1 MHALENLVLGGKSS
15 FLFVD
20 SNNSNPSSAQF
31 LVLRSFVLGYDLI
44 ILAETLGSSVYVVAL
59 SFDGAWYCLSPRMP
73 PFSHAR

>member
-20 SNNSNPSSAQF
+20 PNNSNPSSAQF

-44 ILAETLGSSVYVVAL
+44 ILAETLGSFVYVVAL
-59 SFDGAWYCLSPRMP
+59 SFDGVWYRLSPRMP
-73 PFSHAR
+73 PFSHAW